1 MRPLLAALLVATSAQ
16 ARAAM
21 TLPELITLARSNP
34 GLAAAQEALVGFEAR
49 LAEARR
55 AWIPQG
61 SINVLAAPAPEV
73 DCDDE
78 ATCIRTSRT
87 DNNQFD
93 VGGIFTRVEFRI
105 GMPLYT
111 FGKLDGAE
119 HAATAGVQAG
129 RAQLD
134 AARLQVTTDVTRAYQ
149 GVKVA
154 REILHTIAE
163 GREYMDKAL
172 VKIEQDIESG
182 RGDATETD
190 RLRLKVLTAEVDA
203 RTLEARSL
211 ADLALAALR
220 VLVPD
225 APSDLEVDDAP
236 LVAIDREPRPL
247 SYYLEMARA
256 TRPEVRA
263 LNAALAARRAA
274 EDVEGARL
282 YPDLLLVGTLNWA
295 YAPSVDDPPSFFAND
310 PFNGFAAGVGALL
323 SIPLDYPL
331 KLARLDRAHAERREM
346 DARRKHAL
354 GGIGLE
360 IERAYAQL
368 QEARARMVVSRGGER
383 SARAWLVATYQ
394 NLMLGLIEPKELTDS
409 LLAFF
414 TLRLRSLQAVHD
426 VNSNWTALA
435 RAVGSEEL

>member
-1 MRPLLAALLVATSAQ
+1 
-16 ARAAM
+16 
-21 TLPELITLARSNP
+21 
-34 GLAAAQEALVGFEAR
+34 
-49 LAEARR
+49 
-55 AWIPQG
+55 
-61 SINVLAAPAPEV
+61 V

-78 ATCIRTSRT
+78 NTCLTTSRA

-93 VGGIFTRVEFRI
+93 VGGLFTRVELRL

-119 HAATAGVQAG
+119 DAARAGVEAG
-129 RAQLD
+129 RAQVE
-134 AARLQVTTDVTRAYQ
+134 AARLQVITDVTRAYQ

-172 VKIEQDIESG
+172 VKVEQDIESG

-211 ADLALAALR
+211 VDLGLAALR
-220 VLVPD
+220 VLVPA
-225 APSDLEVDDAP
+225 APGDLDIDDAP
-236 LVAIDREPRPL
+236 LVANDREPRPL
-247 SYYLEMARA
+247 TYYLEMARVS
-256 TRPEVRA
+256 RPEVRA
-263 LNAALAARRAA
+263 LDAGLAARRAA
-274 EDVEGARL
+274 EDVENARL

-295 YAPSVDDPPSFFAND
+295 YAPSVDDSPNFFAND

-323 SIPLDYPL
+323 SVPLDYPL
-331 KLARLDRAHAERREM
+331 KLARLDRAGAERREM
-346 DARRKHAL
+346 DARRRYAL

-360 IERAYAQL
+360 IEKAYAQL
-368 QEARARMVVSRGGER
+368 QEARARMTVSRGGER
-383 SARAWLVATYQ
+383 AARAWLVATYQ
-394 NLMLGLIEPKELTDS
+394 NLMLGLVEPKELTDA

-426 VNSNWTALA
+426 VNSNWTGLS
-435 RAVGSEEL
+435 RAVGSVDL